1 MRKKDTVSKDTTIV
15 IRKAKAVKVIYWIF
29 QALTLATLLAS
40 IVMYFVR
47 HIGLET
53 TLNQIFMCV
62 MTLLTL
68 NIPLLLERRFKV
80 FIPNYITI
88 VLYFLLFFHFVLGEV
103 YRAYDHLLLFD
114 KILHTTSGVIIAFA
128 SFSVVSILNNMFKS
142 KFKLSPFFVV
152 LFTFCFTMTSEYLWE
167 IVEYTVDTLTNANM
181 QRWQDSII
189 GEIPK
194 ATATGE
200 FIISSARGSGLN
212 DTMGDMIVNVLGA
225 LGVCIYAYIGMKIKP
240 DWFTTKTILTKSDIL
255 ELKDKPHVKIDSS
268 YYKAVGIKESEY
280 LPSEPENTEESVE
293 TEENENSG
301 GTEEASDACVNP
313 ETNDEK

>member
-1 MRKKDTVSKDTTIV
+1 MKKKDLLNKENTIV
-15 IRKAKAVKVIYWIF
+15 IRKAKAVIVLYWIF

-40 IVMYFVR
+40 VIMYVIR
-47 HIGLET
+47 REGLET

-88 VLYFLLFFHFVLGEV
+88 VLYFMLFFHFVLGEV
-103 YRAYDHLLLFD
+103 YRAYDHLVLFD

-167 IVEYTVDTLTNANM
+167 IVEYTVDTLTNANL
-181 QRWQDSII
+181 QRWQDGIL

-194 ATATGE
+194 ATETGE
-200 FIISSARGSGLN
+200 FIINSARGSGLN
-212 DTMGDMIVNVLGA
+212 DTMGDMIVNIFGA
-225 LGVCIYAYIGMKIKP
+225 LGVCIYAYIGMKVKP
-240 DWFTTKTILTKSDIL
+240 DWFTTKTILTKSDIIK
-255 ELKDKPHVKIDSS
+255 LKENPNIKIDSS
-268 YYKAVGIKESEY
+268 YYKAVGIKESDYVLNKQPASEDSECENASEKIGEVFEGMNEY
-280 LPSEPENTEESVE
+280 E
-293 TEENENSG
+293 TE
-301 GTEEASDACVNP
+301 
-313 ETNDEK
+313 

>member
-1 MRKKDTVSKDTTIV
+1 MRKKYSENKDTTIV
-15 IRKAKAVKVIYWIF
+15 IRKAKAVKVLYWIF

-40 IVMYFVR
+40 VVMYFVR
-47 HIGLET
+47 REGLET

-103 YRAYDHLLLFD
+103 YRAYDHLILFD

-128 SFSVVSILNNMFKS
+128 SFSVVSILNNMFKAQ
-142 KFKLSPFFVV
+142 FKLSPFFVV
-152 LFTFCFTMTSEYLWE
+152 LFTFCFTMTSESLWE

-189 GEIPK
+189 GEIPN

-200 FIISSARGSGLN
+200 FIMNSARGNGLN
-212 DTMGDMIVNVLGA
+212 DTMGDMIVNVFGA

-255 ELKDKPHVKIDSS
+255 KLKDNPRVKIDSS
-268 YYKAVGIKESEY
+268 YYKAVGVKESEY
-280 LPSEPENTEESVE
+280 FSAADASESATAEEQPSDNEGAAKDDSSESFD
-293 TEENENSG
+293 G
-301 GTEEASDACVNP
+301 A
-313 ETNDEK
+313 K

>member
-1 MRKKDTVSKDTTIV
+1 MKKKDLLNKENTIV
-15 IRKAKAVKVIYWIF
+15 IRKAKAVIVLYWIF

-40 IVMYFVR
+40 VIMYVIR
-47 HIGLET
+47 REGLET

-88 VLYFLLFFHFVLGEV
+88 VLYFMLFFHFVLGEV
-103 YRAYDHLLLFD
+103 YRAYDHLVLFD

-181 QRWQDSII
+181 QRWQDGIL

-194 ATATGE
+194 ATETGE
-200 FIISSARGSGLN
+200 FIINSARGSGLN
-212 DTMGDMIVNVLGA
+212 DTMGDMIVNIFGA
-225 LGVCIYAYIGMKIKP
+225 LGVCIYAYIGMKVKP
-240 DWFTTKTILTKSDIL
+240 DWFTTKTILTKSDIIK
-255 ELKDKPHVKIDSS
+255 LKENPNIKIDSS
-268 YYKAVGIKESEY
+268 YYKAVGIKESDYVLNKQPASEDSECENASEKIGEVFEGMNEY
-280 LPSEPENTEESVE
+280 E
-293 TEENENSG
+293 TE
-301 GTEEASDACVNP
+301 
-313 ETNDEK
+313 

>member
-1 MRKKDTVSKDTTIV
+1 MKKKDLLNKENTIV
-15 IRKAKAVKVIYWIF
+15 IRKAKAVIVLYWIF
-29 QALTLATLLAS
+29 QALTLATFLAS
-40 IVMYFVR
+40 VIMYVIR
-47 HIGLET
+47 REGLET

-88 VLYFLLFFHFVLGEV
+88 VLYFMLFFHFVLGEV
-103 YRAYDHLLLFD
+103 YRAYDHLVLFD

-181 QRWQDSII
+181 QRWQDGIL

-194 ATATGE
+194 ATETGE
-200 FIISSARGSGLN
+200 FIINSARGSGLN
-212 DTMGDMIVNVLGA
+212 DTMGDMIVNIFGA
-225 LGVCIYAYIGMKIKP
+225 LGVCIYAYIGMKVKP
-240 DWFTTKTILTKSDIL
+240 DWFTTKTILTKSDIIK
-255 ELKDKPHVKIDSS
+255 LKENPNIKIDSS
-268 YYKAVGIKESEY
+268 YYKAVGIKESDYVLNEQPASEDSECENASEKIGEVFEGMNEY
-280 LPSEPENTEESVE
+280 E
-293 TEENENSG
+293 TE
-301 GTEEASDACVNP
+301 
-313 ETNDEK
+313 